1 MQIDEDTRII
11 VHYNR
16 IHNADQS
23 IPPWVVK
30 AKGQTFY
37 VHHIDVD
44 KGVGFSTKESPD
56 SEHTKASL
64 KFKGKLR
71 IDEID
76 NQVIANIYI

>member
-1 MQIDEDTRII
+1 MF
-11 VHYNR
+11 HYNKA
-16 IHNADQS
+16 HNADQS

-44 KGVGFSTKESPD
+44 KGVGFSTKDSPD